1 MPAVNIFLV
10 AWCAFTL
17 GGNIVGWKICS
28 KGPITFIKRGLQAM
42 FLVCGVIATVNIVH
56 TLLPA
61 FPLARWEATSIF
73 LEIGAGLPL
82 WMWQKVLAW
91 DTQPPS
97 LLAALGWVF
106 LGIPLLGFIASM
118 SLIAGLSTLLS
129 L

>member
-1 MPAVNIFLV
+1 
-10 AWCAFTL
+10 L
-17 GGNIVGWKICS
+17 GDDVVGWKICA
-28 KGPITFIKRGLQAM
+28 KRPVTFIKRGLQAV
-42 FLVCGVIATVNIVH
+42 FLMCGVIAAVNIVH

-61 FPLARWEATSIF
+61 FPLARWESTSIF
-73 LEIGAGLPL
+73 LEIGAVLPYWL
-82 WMWQKVLAW
+82 WQKVLAW
-91 DTQPPS
+91 ETQPPS